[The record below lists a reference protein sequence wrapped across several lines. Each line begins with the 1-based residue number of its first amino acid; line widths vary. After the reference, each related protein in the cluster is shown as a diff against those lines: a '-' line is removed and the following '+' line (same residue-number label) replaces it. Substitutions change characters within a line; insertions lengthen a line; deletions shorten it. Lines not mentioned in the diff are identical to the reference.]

1 MEKWETWSQDCV
13 AELLRVITSSCRH
26 EILMRVTWIWDTT
39 SSFRMWWWWQTRGT
53 RTDPDDCTSEDAGFR
68 SEQSAER
75 RSQAGWV
82 AGWLAGWADS
92 YLEDRL
98 SQQRW
103 SLSTSHKSSD
113 SESPGWAVSEAIL
126 PALGFA
132 PRRLL
137 GGQRLGGA
145 LTLSAAW
152 KRSFFPLPTGLG
164 RTWSRGRLRRIE
176 AHSIADLYPWM
187 WNILICLSSVF
198 VADKKNKTTTYVSSI
213 REWIFP
219 ASRRW
224 CSRTLYVVLPA
235 ADLLGGEDQMV
246 AISP

>member
-1 MEKWETWSQDCV
+1 
-13 AELLRVITSSCRH
+13 
-26 EILMRVTWIWDTT
+26 MRVTWIWGTT
-39 SSFRMWWWWQTRGT
+39 SSFRVWWRWQTRGT
-53 RTDPDDCTSEDAGFR
+53 RTDPEYWTSEDAGFR

-75 RSQAGWV
+75 RSQ
-82 AGWLAGWADS
+82 AGWADS

-126 PALGFA
+126 PALGCA

-152 KRSFFPLPTGLG
+152 KNYFFSLPTGME

-198 VADKKNKTTTYVSSI
+198 VADKKKKTTTYVSSI
-213 REWIFP
+213 RGWRFP

-246 AISP
+246 AISPENITKLTLFSARTQIKQSVVSVRSHQCRQR